1 MPGQKQIKPNNKWI
15 NDWHTGIESARETAI
30 SVELLKYFMDFW
42 DKMKLEEK
50 SKTTKRLYYSS
61 LHALGGYL
69 VEKAT
74 SDDDDLEDTVDELL
88 SKYIESE
95 GGPFIYYDD
104 ESWQDE
110 VDMVCRKI
118 YKYMKTK

>member
-1 MPGQKQIKPNNKWI
+1 MKPNNKWI

-30 SVELLKYFMDFW
+30 FAELLNYFMDFW
-42 DKMKLEEK
+42 DKMKLDDK
-50 SKTTKRLYYSS
+50 SKTTKGRYSSS

-74 SDDDDLEDTVDELL
+74 SDEDDLEDTVDELL
-88 SKYIESE
+88 SKSIEPE